1 MNILNIAMVSAV
13 LFSSMAFSDT
23 HADKRQEHQAKRIEE
38 GVNSGKINEAEQAKL
53 EAGQNKVQEAE
64 SKALE
69 DGKVTHREKRHLN
82 RMQNRQSKKI
92 HRMKHNN

>member
-1 MNILNIAMVSAV
+1 MNVLNIAIVSAI

-38 GVNSGKINEAEQAKL
+38 GVKSGKINEAEEAKL
-53 EAGQNKVQEAE
+53 EEGQAKIEEVE

-69 DGKVTHREKRHLN
+69 DGKATNKEKRHLD